1 MNDGSRFPRHAAR
14 HRRSNTEP
22 DRFGPGTLIEAGR
35 QKLLIDAGRG
45 VTMRLFQLKIPIGK
59 INPLFLTHFH
69 SDHTSGFPDLWLTGW
84 LESSFGARR
93 TPFHVIGPTG
103 TETLTSN
110 LERAYAAD
118 IKIRIEDEK
127 AADRRALPSLAE
139 EFAGDG
145 IVYEKDGV
153 RVIAFEVDHGDAIK
167 PAYGYRIEY
176 GGRSVVVSGDTR
188 YNENVVKHGTG
199 ADLLIHEVA
208 AARPALMAQAYM
220 QRIIAHHTT
229 PREAGLVF
237 SRTSPRL
244 AAYTH
249 LVLPASETVLP
260 ATVADLIAETRTTYP
275 GPLEIGE
282 DLMSFEI
289 GAAIT
294 VRRGKST
301 RGLLK
306 QTPL

>member
-1 MNDGSRFPRHAAR
+1 MSEKCDFRVTLLGTGVPIPS
-14 HRRSNTEP
+14 P
-22 DRFGPGTLIEAGR
+22 DRFGPGTLIEAGN

-45 VTMRLFQLKIPIGK
+45 ITMRLFQLKIPIGK
-59 INPLFLTHFH
+59 IDPLFLTHFH

-84 LESSFGARR
+84 LESSFGTRQ
-93 TPFHVIGPTG
+93 TPFRVIGPTG
-103 TETLTSN
+103 TKALTSN

-127 AADRRALPSLAE
+127 LQPEGIAILAE
-139 EFAGDG
+139 EFAADG
-145 IVYEKDGV
+145 VVYDKDGV
-153 RVIAFEVDHGDAIK
+153 RVIAFQVDHGDVIK

-176 GGRSVVVSGDTR
+176 GGRSVVISGDTR
-188 YNENVVKHGTG
+188 YNENVVKYGTG

-208 AARPALMAQAYM
+208 AARPALMTQAYM

-237 SRTSPRL
+237 SRTNPKL

-249 LVLPASETVLP
+249 LVLPASDTVLP
-260 ATVADLIAETRTTYP
+260 ATVADLIAETRTTYS

-289 GAAIT
+289 EAAAIT
-294 VRRGKST
+294 VRRGKSV
-301 RGLLK
+301 RVY
-306 QTPL
+306 

>member
-1 MNDGSRFPRHAAR
+1 MNKACDFRVTLLGTGVPTPSP
-14 HRRSNTEP
+14 E
-22 DRFGPGTLIEAGR
+22 RFGPGTLIEAGD

-59 INPLFLTHFH
+59 IEPLFLTHFH

-84 LESSFGARR
+84 LESSFGTRR
-93 TPFHVIGPTG
+93 APFRVIGPTG
-103 TETLTSN
+103 TKNLTSN
-110 LERAYAAD
+110 VERAYADD

-127 AADRRALPSLAE
+127 LQPEGIAILAQ
-139 EFAGDG
+139 EFTEDG
-145 IVYEKDGV
+145 VVYEKDGV
-153 RVIAFEVDHGDAIK
+153 RVIAFEVDHGDVIK

-208 AARPALMAQAYM
+208 TARPALMAQAYI

-229 PREAGLVF
+229 PREAGLIF
-237 SRTSPRL
+237 SRTNPKL

-249 LVLPASETVLP
+249 LVLPASDTVPP
-260 ATVADLIAETRTTYP
+260 ATIADLIAETRTTYA

-289 GAAIT
+289 GPAAIT
-294 VRRGKST
+294 VRRGKSI
-301 RGLLK
+301 RAY
-306 QTPL
+306 